1 MDYSVLELGENV
13 LIGTYLAGDVEDGEV
28 VEVLLRRTKSESFD
42 RDVYT
47 IYTRD
52 DEGVL
57 KVLGFRHVNVDGVM
71 LALDN
76 RFGDL
81 ETFRLVE

>member
-1 MDYSVLELGENV
+1 MDYSVLELGEYV

-52 DEGVL
+52 DEGV
-57 KVLGFRHVNVDGVM
+57 GVS
-71 LALDN
+71 
-76 RFGDL
+76 
-81 ETFRLVE
+81 TC